1 MCSNH
6 TVILRF
12 RADPSP
18 TSPATGMR
26 RVTVR
31 ASNANK
37 AIKQAVAGYTGPW
50 FVRGTVVGNKKR

>member
-1 MCSNH
+1 MNLYSI
-6 TVILRF
+6 ILRF

-31 ASNANK
+31 ASSVSN
-37 AIKQAVAGYTGPW
+37 AIKQAMAGYTGPW
-50 FVRGTVVGNKKR
+50 FVRGTVVRGKQV